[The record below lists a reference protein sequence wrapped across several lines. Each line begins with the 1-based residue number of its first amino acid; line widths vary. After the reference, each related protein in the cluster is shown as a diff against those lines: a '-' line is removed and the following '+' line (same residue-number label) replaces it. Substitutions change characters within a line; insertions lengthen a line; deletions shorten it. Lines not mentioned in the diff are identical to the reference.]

1 MKDKRNSLLVVDDER
16 DVRET
21 LREYFE
27 LNGFDVHAAADGSSM
42 RSVMKQRDIDIVLM
56 DVNLPGEDGLSLTR
70 ELRSAHNVGII
81 MVTAMGQTVDRIVGL
96 EMGADD
102 YIAKPFELREVLAR
116 VKSVL
121 RRMTQ
126 PATAP
131 AVALSTVKM
140 GSCTLDLAG
149 HRLYDAKGVEIPVT
163 SMEFDLLEAFAA
175 APDRVLTREQLLE
188 LAHNP
193 NADVFD
199 RSIDLRIA
207 RVRRKIE
214 TDVAHPQVIKTVR
227 GAGYIFVSGRKP
239 AMDPSNS

>member
-1 MKDKRNSLLVVDDER
+1 MKEKRNTLLVVDDER

-27 LNGFDVHAAADGSSM
+27 LNGFDVHAAADGPGM
-42 RSVMKQRDIDIVLM
+42 RAVMKQRTVDVVLM

-70 ELRSAHNVGII
+70 ELRSARNVGVI

-121 RRMTQ
+121 RRLTQ
-126 PATAP
+126 SAP
-131 AVALSTVKM
+131 AAPLNTAKM

-149 HRLYDAKGVEIPVT
+149 HCLYDEKGVEIPVT
-163 SMEFDLLEAFAA
+163 SMEFDLLKAFAA

-207 RVRRKIE
+207 RLRRKIE
-214 TDVAHPQVIKTVR
+214 ADVAHPQVIKTVR
-227 GAGYIFVSGRKP
+227 GAGYVFVSGRKP
-239 AMDPSNS
+239 AMDPSEG

>member
-1 MKDKRNSLLVVDDER
+1 MKDKRNTLLVVDDER

-27 LNGFDVHAAADGSSM
+27 LNGFDVHTAGDGSAM
-42 RSVMKQRDIDIVLM
+42 RNVMKQRTIDVILM

-126 PATAP
+126 PAP
-131 AVALSTVKM
+131 AQVLNTVKM
-140 GSCTLDLAG
+140 GNCTLDMAS
-149 HRLYDAKGVEIPVT
+149 HCLYDAKGAEIPVT
-163 SMEFDLLEAFAA
+163 SMEFDLLKAFAA

-227 GAGYIFVSGRKP
+227 GAGYVFVSGRRP
-239 AMDPSNS
+239 ALDSNDG